1 MKIAKPQVIK
11 IKDNFDS
18 LKKFEE
24 DKSIGIELN
33 GYPIVY
39 IHTWKD
45 KEMNKVYVGESNNI
59 VQRTKQHYEVGK
71 HDNQKRQ
78 TNINNNSADLYIIGH
93 EHFNKSLTL
102 DVENRLIH
110 YLSSVCNIDKVF
122 NSRGNPQGNYYP
134 STEFDIIFSKVWK
147 ELRKYNQ
154 ELFPTKSA
162 IEGSAIYKASPLHKL
177 TKDQLKAQSL
187 IIERVQE
194 VLLSNK
200 KKQLIFVE
208 GSAGTGKTV
217 LNSNTF
223 YEIICNYQNILE
235 IFPNKTKQNKIKCCL
250 LVNHDEQLIVYK
262 QIMDRLGVT
271 DEYGQLIFKP
281 TSFINNHSELDIV
294 DVVFVDEAHLLLTQ
308 GKMSYRGNNQLQDIL
323 DRAKVVVA
331 MFDSKQI
338 LTIEEYIS
346 EEDIKKIR
354 NQSKETNY

>member
-1 MKIAKPQVIK
+1 M
-11 IKDNFDS
+11 
-18 LKKFEE
+18 
-24 DKSIGIELN
+24 
-33 GYPIVY
+33 
-39 IHTWKD
+39 
-45 KEMNKVYVGESNNI
+45 
-59 VQRTKQHYEVGK
+59 
-71 HDNQKRQ
+71 
-78 TNINNNSADLYIIGH
+78 
-93 EHFNKSLTL
+93 
-102 DVENRLIH
+102 
-110 YLSSVCNIDKVF
+110 
-122 NSRGNPQGNYYP
+122 
-134 STEFDIIFSKVWK
+134 
-147 ELRKYNQ
+147 
-154 ELFPTKSA
+154 
-162 IEGSAIYKASPLHKL
+162 
-177 TKDQLKAQSL
+177 
-187 IIERVQE
+187 
-194 VLLSNK
+194 
-200 KKQLIFVE
+200 
-208 GSAGTGKTV
+208 
-217 LNSNTF
+217 
-223 YEIICNYQNILE
+223 E